1 MTYHPTQEDADL
13 NTNAYGVPYSNVLT
27 QESVFVR
34 IENVNNVT
42 CFDTTSFVIEV
53 FDTPVV
59 AAINDLQS
67 CDDGTDGDLTN
78 GQTETDLSAL
88 TAVVLGAQDA
98 TLFNVSYHL
107 DTTDADAGVNGLP
120 LTYYNTTAFNQ
131 TLLVRIENTTNTD
144 CFATQEFTIIIN
156 TCLLYTSPSPR
167 D

>member
-1 MTYHPTQEDADL
+1 MDIAICDDDNDGINSFDFITDVTPTILGTQDSLGFNVTYHPTQEDADL
-13 NTNAYGVPYSNVLT
+13 NTNAYGVPYSNALT

-59 AAINDLQS
+59 VAINDLQS

-88 TAVVLGAQDA
+88 TAVVLAAQDA
-98 TLFNVSYHL
+98 TAV
-107 DTTDADAGVNGLP
+107 
-120 LTYYNTTAFNQ
+120 
-131 TLLVRIENTTNTD
+131 
-144 CFATQEFTIIIN
+144 
-156 TCLLYTSPSPR
+156 
-167 D
+167 